1 MQSLRMIAFKIG
13 PLQTNNL
20 FIMNYKLSS
29 LCVVLIVANVFS
41 QSPQVIETIPLSQTL
56 ITAPNTPIAI
66 TFSQPLNEATVTT
79 NTFRVTGRWSG
90 PMEGTFIFNT
100 SSTGVIFT
108 PIRDFFYGEWV
119 TVHLTSGIENIAGL
133 PLTNGYGFNYWT
145 KSLPASL
152 DLTFGGQINMREPG
166 EGAITLYG
174 AYAGDINDD
183 EFSDLVVVTED
194 SDDMRVL
201 YNDGSGGFGPFIII
215 EMPNGQAPS
224 TNAGADFNHD
234 GLIDMAIGSTYSDN
248 VSVLMGNATTI
259 FDNEVNYQTGM
270 GVRGLTI
277 ADVNGD
283 GWCDIV
289 TANRAASTIS
299 ILINDGTGVFEPPV
313 NIDTG
318 FVGETSIA
326 STDLNDDGYV
336 DLLVATHHSNNLV
349 SLLNDGLGN
358 FTVFDSVTVGD
369 GPWMLTIGDVNG
381 DGFVDVAVANR
392 LSDDITIV
400 RTDGSGGLQF
410 DASYIVGDFPVA
422 IDLGDIDGDGDLD
435 FISSNVSASNYV
447 LMENDGSGTF
457 VNPRTYPSPKGGG
470 AACAIIHDRNN
481 DGAMDISMIDEAVDV
496 VILYNNTLMLANDEQ
511 IVDIGLTL
519 YPNPFNNIINVGG
532 SVKGMVKLEL
542 YDVQG
547 RKILT
552 QSMETSKQFYIGE
565 IGLSE
570 GIYIA
575 KLFHNGNSQNIKIYK
590 KPQN

>member
-1 MQSLRMIAFKIG
+1 
-13 PLQTNNL
+13 
-20 FIMNYKLSS
+20 
-29 LCVVLIVANVFS
+29 
-41 QSPQVIETIPLSQTL
+41 
-56 ITAPNTPIAI
+56 
-66 TFSQPLNEATVTT
+66 
-79 NTFRVTGRWSG
+79 
-90 PMEGTFIFNT
+90 
-100 SSTGVIFT
+100 
-108 PIRDFFYGEWV
+108 
-119 TVHLTSGIENIAGL
+119 
-133 PLTNGYGFNYWT
+133 
-145 KSLPASL
+145 
-152 DLTFGGQINMREPG
+152 
-166 EGAITLYG
+166 
-174 AYAGDINDD
+174 
-183 EFSDLVVVTED
+183 
-194 SDDMRVL
+194 
-201 YNDGSGGFGPFIII
+201 
-215 EMPNGQAPS
+215 
-224 TNAGADFNHD
+224 
-234 GLIDMAIGSTYSDN
+234 
-248 VSVLMGNATTI
+248 
-259 FDNEVNYQTGM
+259 
-270 GVRGLTI
+270 
-277 ADVNGD
+277 
-283 GWCDIV
+283 
-289 TANRAASTIS
+289 
-299 ILINDGTGVFEPPV
+299 
-313 NIDTG
+313 
-318 FVGETSIA
+318 
-326 STDLNDDGYV
+326 
-336 DLLVATHHSNNLV
+336 VATHHSNNLV

-565 IGLSE
+565 V
-570 GIYIA
+570 
-575 KLFHNGNSQNIKIYK
+575 
-590 KPQN
+590 